1 MLGEWPDEDGAK
13 LSRYYVYCRNW
24 GGFTDEFPFYDE
36 VNGLRDDLLAQRLD
50 AKALVWLRR
59 NKAGVKAH
67 YRGTKKRRREAF
79 EAVRRGLPAP
89 TGQPAYASAVHSS
102 TIKSF
107 RATCLEAVRGP
118 RRYLDA
124 ALAWRSSP
132 LIQRVGRF
140 AGWYNGIVGVPSPS
154 SVLYLDPPLC
164 NVKRARKVAASMAM
178 YVFNPD
184 RQGYEIRLRFGIR
197 EEDELDEV
205 HCARIK
211 LENKKLADEWSDFD
225 LWSVPV
231 VTYYRELVAELKPVE
246 SRPERAGGQGGE
258 GTVRID
264 GEWSAPMTRTEIAR
278 RITGRANAR
287 PRKVQALLNRYGL
300 QHVAGRMYQVRL
312 DKMESNIRKIVEKP
326 V

>member
-1 MLGEWPDEDGAK
+1 M
-13 LSRYYVYCRNW
+13 SRWYVYCRNW
-24 GGFTDEFPFYDE
+24 GGFTDKFPFYDE
-36 VNGLRDDLLAQRLD
+36 LNGLPDALLTERLD
-50 AKALVWLRR
+50 AEALVWLRR

-79 EAVRRGLPAP
+79 EPVRRGLPPP

-107 RATCLEAVRGP
+107 RVTCLEAVRGP

-132 LIQRVGRF
+132 LIQRVGRY

-164 NVKRARKVAASMAM
+164 NVKRAREVAASMAM

-184 RQGYEIRLRFGIR
+184 RQGFEIRLRFGIR
-197 EEDELDEV
+197 PEKELDEV
-205 HCARIK
+205 HRARTK
-211 LENKKLADEWSDFD
+211 LDIKKLSDRRNDLLAYVHWS
-225 LWSVPV
+225 V

-246 SRPERAGGQGGE
+246 SRPERAARQGGAT
-258 GTVRID
+258 GAKRRGVR
-264 GEWSAPMTRTEIAR
+264 
-278 RITGRANAR
+278 
-287 PRKVQALLNRYGL
+287 ALLATVLNHPVVSTVIGGL
-300 QHVAGRMYQVRL
+300 
-312 DKMESNIRKIVEKP
+312 IVGALLAWMGLG
-326 V
+326 